1 MLKEINRKIDSISE
15 RERAFQK
22 QLETVDKRLGGLI
35 RRVNKVNLPL
45 FMEIFQ
51 LPSKNKC

>member
-22 QLETVDKRLGGLI
+22 QLETVDKRLGGLL
-35 RRVNKVNLPL
+35 RRVNKINLPL